1 MNESIENALYENGFT
16 KVKGSFYQKDGI
28 SLQISIEDTLTTVV
42 NRLVNF
48 GIRSNQIVVKNAL
61 GITN

>member
-1 MNESIENALYENGFT
+1 MNDELKIALLENGFT

-48 GIRSNQIVVKNAL
+48 GIRSNQTVVKNAL
-61 GITN
+61 GISN